1 MTPPENAGTDPHTA
15 DTSDA
20 NWMFDVLSEPI
31 NKFRVSDRVI
41 TYCNKAWARHYDTPI
56 TDVIGRCLDDFL
68 SRDELDGLH
77 AQLDL
82 IGPDLPVLEDS
93 AARVDSAETQR
104 WLQWVDHYVVTEHG
118 PEIVSVGRDVTDRHL
133 ALQALAESETRFR
146 TLADSSSDIVWRVRQ
161 ATRSFDYLSPATVHI
176 LGYEPD
182 HFIENAGRLFEIS
195 DSTTRRL
202 LERLLAGEHL
212 PDRLDLALRHA
223 DGRSVI
229 LETSVSRTGDA
240 IQGVG
245 RDVTEIRNLQTT
257 LQKSASTDP
266 LTGLP
271 NRRSF
276 DHALESELA
285 RTSEAGTTLAV
296 AYIDL
301 DQLKPVNDRFGHE
314 TGDLVLQEAARRL
327 VACAD
332 GSDIVARIGGD
343 EFVIIHEVRGDSLS
357 RIVDRIDQRFQQPIS
372 ISPTASIV
380 CSASVG
386 TAQTPTAGNSA
397 SELVA
402 LADRA
407 MYAAKRQRQEQE
419 QGLP

>member
-1 MTPPENAGTDPHTA
+1 MTSPETTSTDPHIAATVA
-15 DTSDA
+15 DAS
-20 NWMFDVLSEPI
+20 WMFDVLSEPI

-41 TYCNKAWARHYDTPI
+41 TYCNRAWAKHYDTPV
-56 TDVIGRCLDDFL
+56 TDVVGRCLDDFL

-77 AQLDL
+77 AQLDM
-82 IGPDLPVLEDS
+82 IGPDRPVLVDS
-93 AARVDSAETQR
+93 AARVDSAETQH

-118 PEIVSVGRDVTDRHL
+118 AEIVSVGRDVTDRHL
-133 ALQALAESETRFR
+133 ALQALAESEARFR
-146 TLADSSSDIVWRVRQ
+146 TLADSSSDIVWRIRQ
-161 ATRSFDYLSPATVHI
+161 AAGGFDYLGPATVHI

-182 HFIENAGRLFEIS
+182 HFIEDIGRLLEICEPRS
-195 DSTTRRL
+195 RRL
-202 LERLLAGEHL
+202 LERLLAGDDL

-245 RDVTEIRNLQTT
+245 RDVTEIRNLQST
-257 LQKSASTDP
+257 LEESASTDP
-266 LTGLP
+266 LTGLA

-276 DHALESELA
+276 DRALDSELA
-285 RTSEAGTTLAV
+285 RTSDDGTTLAV

-343 EFVIIHEVRGDSLS
+343 EFAIIHEVRGDSLS
-357 RIVDRIDQRFQQPIS
+357 RIVTRIDQRFQQPVS

-386 TAQTPTAGNSA
+386 TAQTPTAGNTA

-407 MYAAKRQRQEQE
+407 MYAAKRKR
-419 QGLP
+419 QGLL